1 MEWAQGVY
9 PFLSVVRGWFPSW
22 GEVLDRL
29 GYQWCFPVFVVSP
42 VRVCPIGFEVSFVF
56 CVFLPFEPAP
66 VSTHC
71 QGVMIVV
78 CLCILCTPVGS
89 PQRFPVSFGTKA
101 SP

>member
-9 PFLSVVRGWFPSW
+9 PFLSVVRGWFPPW
-22 GEVLDRL
+22 CEVLDRL

-66 VSTHC
+66 VFTHC
-71 QGVMIVV
+71 QVCMSGVTRSPI
-78 CLCILCTPVGS
+78 TRTAGGS
-89 PQRFPVSFGTKA
+89 VK
-101 SP
+101 

>member
-9 PFLSVVRGWFPSW
+9 PFFSVVRGWFPPW
-22 GEVLDRL
+22 CEVLDRL

-66 VSTHC
+66 VFTQC
-71 QGVMIVV
+71 QVNDVRLVRLVEVLHRSLVV
-78 CLCILCTPVGS
+78 
-89 PQRFPVSFGTKA
+89 
-101 SP
+101 

>member
-9 PFLSVVRGWFPSW
+9 PFLSVVRGRFPPW

-42 VRVCPIGFEVSFVF
+42 VGVCPIGFEVSFVF

-66 VSTHC
+66 VFTHC
-71 QGVMIVV
+71 QVRMSGVTRSPIT
-78 CLCILCTPVGS
+78 LTAGGS
-89 PQRFPVSFGTKA
+89 VK
-101 SP
+101 

>member
-9 PFLSVVRGWFPSW
+9 PFLSVVGGWFPSW
-22 GEVLDRL
+22 CEVLDRL

-66 VSTHC
+66 VFTQC
-71 QGVMIVV
+71 QVDRKRQATV
-78 CLCILCTPVGS
+78 
-89 PQRFPVSFGTKA
+89 
-101 SP
+101 